1 VSFCQWSA
9 IKLEH
14 KMDDLRMVNLIEDLE
29 NEEVDVPLRRAARDP
44 LRELPER
51 QFVKLFRVS
60 KDLFNFIGTVVEPY
74 MRPKRRRSDLSI
86 HTLVI
91 KPIRFLRLPYLFYV

>member
-1 VSFCQWSA
+1 
-9 IKLEH
+9 
-14 KMDDLRMVNLIEDLE
+14 MDDLMMVNLIEDLE

-60 KDLFNFIGTVVEPY
+60 KDLFNFIRTVVEPY